1 MGVAAGGGGEGVG
14 GEAAGGGLGEGRLD
28 GAAGL
33 RWYARAGGGRGG
45 AAHACT
51 LGSSSCTIKHRVL
64 VRERIS
70 PGGITPYYKL

>member
-33 RWYARAGGGRGG
+33 RWYARAGGGAG
-45 AAHACT
+45 AAHARK
-51 LGSSSCTIKHRVL
+51 LPSSSCTIKHRVL

-70 PGGITPYYKL
+70 SGGIRPYYKV